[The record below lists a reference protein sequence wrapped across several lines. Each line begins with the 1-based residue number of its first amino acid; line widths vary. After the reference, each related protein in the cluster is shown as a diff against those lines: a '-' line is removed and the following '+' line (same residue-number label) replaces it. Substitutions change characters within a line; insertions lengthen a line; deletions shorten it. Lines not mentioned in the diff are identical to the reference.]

1 MDTLAKQIVAEVGGK
16 DNILSLEHCATRLRF
31 KLRDSR
37 RAHAETLNSLPD
49 ILMVLESGGQF
60 QVVIGNRVA
69 EVYQAICQV
78 IDLDDEAPL
87 AGETKK
93 EGLLSRFIDM
103 VSAIFTPTLGILA
116 ASGILKGLLSLALV
130 NEWMSETGGTYLLL
144 FVASD
149 ALFYFFPLALG
160 YTAGKKFGG
169 NPFTAM
175 ALGGALTH
183 PLSIAAFNAAQQTGA
198 PSLDFAG
205 IPIVFINYSSSVIPI
220 ILAAWASSHLEAR
233 CNRILPAAIK
243 NFLTPLLCLSLILP
257 LTFLLIGPAAT
268 WLGRLLADGFQ
279 ILYDLAPMLAGAALG
294 GLWQVLVIFGLHW
307 GLVPLMYNNLA
318 LLGYDTMGAL
328 LLPAVMGQVGATLGV
343 FLRTRDTRMKSLAGS
358 ALSSGLFGITEPSIY
373 GVTLPAKRPF
383 LFGCVSGAL
392 GGLILGY
399 ARSRVYSPS
408 LPSIF
413 TFSQLIPSS
422 GVDFTV
428 WGAIAGSLLAA
439 GLAALLTFFFGL
451 SKTEPATAATAA
463 DEAAD
468 EAPAAAEAPSSYQIP
483 SPIHGQVQPL
493 STVPDPAF
501 ASGILGQGVA
511 ILPHSGRVVAPFGGQ
526 VKSLFHSCH
535 ALALVANDGTEMLIH
550 VGINT
555 VKLDGRH
562 FRAHVR
568 TGDLISE
575 GDLLLEFDRAAIAE
589 AGFDMTSLVLIC
601 NPGCTQV
608 QSIPTAEVE
617 ELAPLLTVS
626 R

>member
-1 MDTLAKQIVAEVGGK
+1 MDSLAKQIVAEVGGK
-16 DNILSLEHCATRLRF
+16 DNILSLVHCATRLRF
-31 KLRDSR
+31 KLRDSG
-37 RAHAETLNSLPD
+37 RAHAETLNNLPD

-93 EGLLSRFIDM
+93 EGLLSRFIDV

-149 ALFYFFPLALG
+149 ALFFFFPLALG

-358 ALSSGLFGITEPSIY
+358 ALSSGLFGITEPAIY

-383 LFGCVSGAL
+383 LFGCISGAL

-428 WGAIAGSLLAA
+428 WGAIVGSLLAA

-451 SKTEPATAATAA
+451 PKATAGLASTAA
-463 DEAAD
+463 E
-468 EAPAAAEAPSSYQIP
+468 EAPVVADAASPYQVL
-483 SPIHGQVQPL
+483 SPIHGQTQAL
-493 STVPDPAF
+493 NTVPDPAF
-501 ASGILGQGVA
+501 ASGVLGNGVA

-526 VKSLFHSCH
+526 VKSLFQSCH
-535 ALALVANDGTEMLIH
+535 ALALVADDGTEMLIH

-568 TGDLISE
+568 TGDSIAA

>member
-1 MDTLAKQIVAEVGGK
+1 MDKLAKQIVAEVGGK
-16 DNILSLEHCATRLRF
+16 DNILSLVHCATRLRF
-31 KLRDSR
+31 KLRDSG
-37 RAHAETLNSLPD
+37 RAHAETLNNLPD

-87 AGETKK
+87 AGGTKK
-93 EGLLSRFIDM
+93 EGLLSRFIDV

-358 ALSSGLFGITEPSIY
+358 ALSSGLFGITEPAIY

-428 WGAIAGSLLAA
+428 WGAIVGSLLAA
-439 GLAALLTFFFGL
+439 GLAALLTFFFGQP
-451 SKTEPATAATAA
+451 KATAGLASTAA
-463 DEAAD
+463 E
-468 EAPAAAEAPSSYQIP
+468 EAPVVAGATSAYQVL
-483 SPIHGQVQPL
+483 SPIHGQTQAL
-493 STVPDPAF
+493 NTVPDPAF
-501 ASGILGQGVA
+501 ASGVLGNGVA
-511 ILPHSGRVVAPFGGQ
+511 ILPHSGRVVAPFNGH
-526 VKSLFHSCH
+526 VKSLFQSCH
-535 ALALVANDGTEMLIH
+535 ALALVADDGTEMLIH

-562 FRAHVR
+562 FNAHVR

>member
-1 MDTLAKQIVAEVGGK
+1 MDTLAKQIVAGVGGK
-16 DNILSLEHCATRLRF
+16 DNILSLVHCATRLRF
-31 KLRDSR
+31 KLRDSG
-37 RAHAETLNSLPD
+37 RAQAETLNRLPD

-69 EVYQAICQV
+69 EAYQAICQV
-78 IDLDDEAPL
+78 IELDDEAPP
-87 AGETKK
+87 AGETKR
-93 EGLLSRFIDM
+93 EGLLSRFIDV

-130 NEWMSETGGTYLLL
+130 NEWMSETSGTYLLL

-175 ALGGALTH
+175 AMGGTLTH

-198 PSLDFAG
+198 ASLDFAG

-233 CNRILPAAIK
+233 CNRILPASIK
-243 NFLTPLLCLSLILP
+243 NFLTPLLCLSLIVP
-257 LTFLLIGPAAT
+257 MTFLLIGPAAT
-268 WLGRLLADGFQ
+268 GLGRLLANGFQ

-307 GLVPLMYNNLA
+307 GLVPLMYNNLS

-343 FLRTRDTRMKSLAGS
+343 FLRTRDARLKSLAGS
-358 ALSSGLFGITEPSIY
+358 AVSSGLFGITEPAIY

-383 LFGCVSGAL
+383 LFGCISGAL

-399 ARSRVYSPS
+399 AHSSVYSPN

-413 TFSQLIPSS
+413 TFPQVIPPS
-422 GVDFTV
+422 GVDFSV

-463 DEAAD
+463 DEK
-468 EAPAAAEAPSSYQIP
+468 PATTEDSSSYQIP

-526 VKSLFHSCH
+526 VKSLFHACH
-535 ALALVANDGTEMLIH
+535 ALALVADDGTEVLIH

-568 TGDLISE
+568 TGDSIAA

-608 QSIPTAEVE
+608 QPIPTAEVE

>member
-1 MDTLAKQIVAEVGGK
+1 MDTLAKQIVAGVGGK
-16 DNILSLEHCATRLRF
+16 DNILSLVHCATRLRF
-31 KLRDSR
+31 KLRDSG
-37 RAHAETLNSLPD
+37 RAQAETLNRLPD

-60 QVVIGNRVA
+60 QVVIGNLVA
-69 EVYQAICQV
+69 EVYQAICRILEQ
-78 IDLDDEAPL
+78 DDEAPP

-93 EGLLSRFIDM
+93 EGLLSRFIDV

-130 NEWMSETGGTYLLL
+130 NEWLSETGGTYLLL

-198 PSLDFAG
+198 ASLDFVG

-233 CNRILPAAIK
+233 CKRILPAAIK
-243 NFLTPLLCLSLILP
+243 NFLTPLLCLSLIVP
-257 LTFLLIGPAAT
+257 MTFLLIGPAAT
-268 WLGRLLADGFQ
+268 GLGRLLANGFQ

-307 GLVPLMYNNLA
+307 GLVPLMYNNLS

-343 FLRTRDTRMKSLAGS
+343 FLRTRDARLKSLAGS
-358 ALSSGLFGITEPSIY
+358 AVSSGLFGITEPAIY

-383 LFGCVSGAL
+383 LFGCISGAL

-399 ARSRVYSPS
+399 ARSSVYSPN

-413 TFSQLIPSS
+413 TFPQIIPPS
-422 GVDFTV
+422 GVDFSV

-451 SKTEPATAATAA
+451 PKAEPATAATAA
-463 DEAAD
+463 DEA
-468 EAPAAAEAPSSYQIP
+468 PAAAEDPSSYQIP

-493 STVPDPAF
+493 STVSDPAF
-501 ASGILGQGVA
+501 ASGVLGNGVA
-511 ILPHSGRVVAPFGGQ
+511 ILPHSGRVVAPFSGQ
-526 VKSLFHSCH
+526 VKSLFHACH
-535 ALALVANDGTEMLIH
+535 ALALVADDGTEMLIH

-568 TGDLISE
+568 TGDSIAA
-575 GDLLLEFDRAAIAE
+575 GDLLLEFDRAAITE

-608 QSIPTAEVE
+608 RPIPTAEVE
-617 ELAPLLTVS
+617 ELAPLLAVS

>member
-1 MDTLAKQIVAEVGGK
+1 MDTLAKQIVAGVGGK
-16 DNILSLEHCATRLRF
+16 DNILSLVHCATRLRF
-31 KLRDSR
+31 KLRDSG
-37 RAHAETLNSLPD
+37 RAQAETLNRLPD

-69 EVYQAICQV
+69 EAYQAICQV
-78 IDLDDEAPL
+78 IELDDEAPP

-93 EGLLSRFIDM
+93 EGPLSRFIDV

-130 NEWMSETGGTYLLL
+130 NDWMSETGGTYLLL

-198 PSLDFAG
+198 ASLDFAG

-233 CNRILPAAIK
+233 CNRILPASIK
-243 NFLTPLLCLSLILP
+243 NFLTPLLCLSLIVP
-257 LTFLLIGPAAT
+257 MTFLLIGPAAT
-268 WLGRLLADGFQ
+268 GLGRLLANGFQ

-307 GLVPLMYNNLA
+307 GLVPLMYNNLS

-343 FLRTRDTRMKSLAGS
+343 FLRTRDARLKSLAGS
-358 ALSSGLFGITEPSIY
+358 AVSSGLFGITEPAIY

-383 LFGCVSGAL
+383 LFGCISGAL

-399 ARSRVYSPS
+399 ARSSVYSPN

-413 TFSQLIPSS
+413 TFPQVIPPS
-422 GVDFTV
+422 GVDFSV
-428 WGAIAGSLLAA
+428 WGAIAGCLLAA

-451 SKTEPATAATAA
+451 SKTEPATAAT
-463 DEAAD
+463 AAD

-526 VKSLFHSCH
+526 VKSLFHACH
-535 ALALVANDGTEMLIH
+535 ALALVADDGTEVLIH

-555 VKLDGRH
+555 VKLDGCH
-562 FRAHVR
+562 FRAHVQA
-568 TGDLISE
+568 GDLITE

-589 AGFDMTSLVLIC
+589 AGFDMTSVVLIC

-608 QSIPTAEVE
+608 QPIPTAEVE
-617 ELAPLLTVS
+617 ELAPLLSVS

>member
-1 MDTLAKQIVAEVGGK
+1 MDILAKLIVAGVGGK
-16 DNILSLEHCATRLRF
+16 DNILSLVHCATRLRF
-31 KLRDSR
+31 KLRNPGL
-37 RAHAETLNSLPD
+37 AHAESLNSLPD
-49 ILMVLESGGQF
+49 VLIALESGGQF
-60 QVVIGNRVA
+60 QVVIGNQVA

-78 IDLDDEAPL
+78 IKLDDEAP
-87 AGETKK
+87 AAEATEK
-93 EGLLSRFIDM
+93 EGLLSRFIDV

-130 NEWMSETGGTYLLL
+130 NDWISETSGTYLLL

-183 PLSIAAFNAAQQTGA
+183 PLSIAAFNTAQQTGGL
-198 PSLDFAG
+198 SLDFVG

-220 ILAAWASSHLEAR
+220 ILAAWASSRLEAQ

-243 NFLTPLLCLSLILP
+243 NFLTPLFCLCLIAP
-257 LTFLLIGPAAT
+257 MTFLLIGPVAT
-268 WLGRLLADGFQ
+268 GLGRLLADGFQ
-279 ILYDLAPMLAGAALG
+279 TLYDWAPMLAGAALG

-307 GLVPLMYNNLA
+307 GLVPLMYNNLS

-343 FLRTRDTRMKSLAGS
+343 FLRTRDVRMKSLAGS
-358 ALSSGLFGITEPSIY
+358 AVSSGLFGITEPAIY
-373 GVTLPAKRPF
+373 GVTLPTKRPF

-399 ARSRVYSPS
+399 ARSSVYSPN

-413 TFSQLIPSS
+413 TFSQTIPPT
-422 GVDFTV
+422 GVDFSV

-439 GLAALLTFFFGL
+439 SLAALLTFFFGQP
-451 SKTEPATAATAA
+451 KAEAAAAATA
-463 DEAAD
+463 
-468 EAPAAAEAPSSYQIP
+468 EAPTAVDAASSYQVL
-483 SPIHGQVQPL
+483 SPIHGQPQAL
-493 STVPDPAF
+493 DTVPDPAF
-501 ASGILGQGVA
+501 ASGVLGKGVA
-511 ILPHSGRVVAPFGGQ
+511 ILPHSGRVVAPFGGR

-535 ALALVANDGTEMLIH
+535 ALALVADDGTEMLIH
-550 VGINT
+550 IGINT

-562 FRAHVR
+562 FNAHVR
-568 TGDLISE
+568 TGDAITA

-601 NPGCTQV
+601 NPGCPQV
-608 QSIPTAEVE
+608 QPLTMAEVA
-617 ELAPLLTVS
+617 ELAPLLAVS

>member
-1 MDTLAKQIVAEVGGK
+1 MDTLAKQIVAGVGGK
-16 DNILSLEHCATRLRF
+16 DNILSLVHCATRLRF
-31 KLRDSR
+31 KLRDSG
-37 RAHAETLNSLPD
+37 RAHAETLNRLPD

-69 EVYQAICQV
+69 EAYQAICQV
-78 IDLDDEAPL
+78 IELDDEAPP

-93 EGLLSRFIDM
+93 EGLLSRFIDV

-198 PSLDFAG
+198 ASLDFAG

-233 CNRILPAAIK
+233 CNRILPASIK
-243 NFLTPLLCLSLILP
+243 NFLTPLLCLSLIVP
-257 LTFLLIGPAAT
+257 MTFLLIGPAAT
-268 WLGRLLADGFQ
+268 GLGRLLADGFQ

-307 GLVPLMYNNLA
+307 GLVPLMYNNLS

-343 FLRTRDTRMKSLAGS
+343 FLRTRDARLKSLAGS
-358 ALSSGLFGITEPSIY
+358 AVSSGLFGITEPAIY

-383 LFGCVSGAL
+383 LFGCISGAL

-399 ARSRVYSPS
+399 ARSSVYSPN

-413 TFSQLIPSS
+413 TFPQVIPPS
-422 GVDFTV
+422 GVDFSV

-463 DEAAD
+463 DEA
-468 EAPAAAEAPSSYQIP
+468 PAAAEDSSSYQIP

-526 VKSLFHSCH
+526 VKSLFHACH
-535 ALALVANDGTEMLIH
+535 ALALVADDGTEMLIH

-562 FRAHVR
+562 FRAHVQ
-568 TGDLISE
+568 TGDLIAP
-575 GDLLLEFDRAAIAE
+575 GDLLLEFDPAAIAE
-589 AGFDMTSLVLIC
+589 AGFDMTSVVLIC

-608 QSIPTAEVE
+608 QPIPTAEVE
-617 ELAPLLTVS
+617 ELAPLLSVS